1 MISYSIRSLI
11 LAHNFGALDS
21 LTNSITN
28 MAEHLHEGWAVSWFR
43 QNINF
48 QHRFSLPLSD
58 VVFFVGGG
66 GGGGGGGLLKVLGK
80 TERTGKFGK
89 IALIIFFFSLIWI
102 EFI

>member
-1 MISYSIRSLI
+1 MRVGLSLGFDKISIFSIGSPYL
-11 LAHNFGALDS
+11 
-21 LTNSITN
+21 
-28 MAEHLHEGWAVSWFR
+28 
-43 QNINF
+43 F
-48 QHRFSLPLSD
+48 QML
-58 VVFFVGGG
+58 FFLWVGG